1 MLLDTSGLLCLHY
14 RTEPL
19 HTEASA
25 AYKRATIR
33 LTHSY
38 VIAEYVALA
47 TARRFPRSS
56 VLAFV
61 VDLLDN
67 PDIETVWVDESLHR
81 TAVDLLI
88 EREDK
93 TYSLC
98 DALSFVI
105 GIGKSLRRLG
115 GLDNRCCSTTCFRNS
130 AAAKDKKSRF
140 SSKWYMYEHQKLMR
154 H

>member
-14 RTEPL
+14 QTEPL

-38 VIAEYVALA
+38 IIAEYVALG

-81 TAVDLLI
+81 TAVDLLMG
-88 EREDK
+88 REDK

-98 DALSFVI
+98 DALSFVLMPRDYR
-105 GIGKSLRRLG
+105 GIVYRSAFRARRVYPL
-115 GLDNRCCSTTCFRNS
+115 TAT
-130 AAAKDKKSRF
+130 SR
-140 SSKWYMYEHQKLMR
+140 LT
-154 H
+154 